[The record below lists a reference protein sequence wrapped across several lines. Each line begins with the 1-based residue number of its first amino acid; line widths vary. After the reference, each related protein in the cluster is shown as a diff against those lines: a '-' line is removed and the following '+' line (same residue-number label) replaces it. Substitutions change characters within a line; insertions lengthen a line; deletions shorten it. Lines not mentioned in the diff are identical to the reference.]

1 MPDID
6 TTPPAPP
13 PDWSARFSARRWT
26 AQTIG
31 RSDAHVFRL
40 DEAGT
45 APVFVKAERIHAQG
59 ELAGEIARL
68 TWLSGQDIPC
78 PRVLDA
84 TEYDGWLWL
93 AMSAV
98 AGRDLASADDIAPE
112 RRVAFTAD
120 ALRRLHALDPA
131 ACPFDHRLDNRLAAA
146 RARTEAGLVDEDD
159 FDDERRGQSAAK
171 VFQQL
176 VARRPARETLI
187 VTHGDACLPNL
198 MATSEGFSGF
208 IDCGRLGLADRY
220 QDLALARWSIIYNL
234 GEAWVAPFFRHY
246 GLAEP
251 DAERLAY
258 YCLLDEFF

>member
-6 TTPPAPP
+6 ATPPTPP
-13 PDWSARFSARRWT
+13 PTWVRRFAGGRWT
-26 AQTIG
+26 EQSIG

-40 DEAGT
+40 DEAGHS
-45 APVFVKAERIHAQG
+45 PLFVKTERLHPLS

-68 TWLSGQDIPC
+68 GWLAGQDIPC
-78 PRVLDA
+78 PRVLDTA
-84 TEYDGWLWL
+84 EHDGWLWL
-93 AMSAV
+93 VMSAV
-98 AGRDLASADDIAPE
+98 PGRDLASAEDMPPE
-112 RRVAFTAD
+112 RRAALAAE

-131 ACPFDHRLDNRLAAA
+131 ACPFDHRLDNRIAAA
-146 RARTEAGLVDEDD
+146 RARVEAGLVDDGD
-159 FDDERRGQSAAK
+159 FDEERLGLSAAEI
-171 VFQQL
+171 FPRL
-176 VARRPARETLI
+176 AAERPAGENLV

-198 MATSEGFSGF
+198 MATAEGFSGF
-208 IDCGRLGLADRY
+208 VDCGRLGLADRY

-251 DAERLAY
+251 DTERLGY